1 MQSRAEFFGRMLWLL
16 QEYMGVDVVSFYAV
30 LFFLY
35 CIYIFIFLNIF
46 FFYKYY
52 SVYVNGLAKRF
63 Q

>member
-16 QEYMGVDVVSFYAV
+16 QEYMSVDVVSFYAV

-52 SVYVNGLAKRF
+52 SVYVNGLEKRF